1 MSYVD
6 VYAET
11 VVISTFDDRDILD
24 KAIYL
29 TGNVNDNSVVKI
41 RVRGDIRSCYAKYV
55 YSNCLHLRTSFD
67 SKKPN

>member
-29 TGNVNDNSVVKI
+29 TGNVHDNSVVKI
-41 RVRGDIRSCYAKYV
+41 RVKGDIRSCHAKYV
-55 YSNCLHLRTSFD
+55 YSNCLHFKD
-67 SKKPN
+67 KFQQ